1 MYGYI
6 YMTTNKITGS
16 LYVGKHKAPKY
27 DPRYLGSGACIC
39 KELEQYGP
47 SAFCNEMLAIANS
60 KDELNEIREG
70 MDCKNPQCLP

>member
-27 DPRYLGSGACIC
+27 DPRYLGSGACIS
-39 KELEQYGP
+39 P
-47 SAFCNEMLAIANS
+47 TSINLAPFR
-60 KDELNEIREG
+60 LTG
-70 MDCKNPQCLP
+70 W